1 MRFLPAGDTAL
12 TVEFGSTISDDSLAR
27 VRRLDAAL
35 AAHAPDGVQEV
46 VPTYRSLQIVY
57 DPTVIGWQ
65 ALEQAV
71 QAVLE
76 GPDKG
81 AEARPAR
88 LWTVPVAYGGAHGI
102 DLEPAAARLGLTP
115 QALARAHAAC
125 DFTVAMIGFQPGF
138 AYLAGLP
145 EALHLSRQDSPRRET
160 PAGSISI
167 GGVQAA
173 ISSVAA
179 PSAWHLLGRT
189 PLRPF
194 DLRRDPPFLFRSG
207 DRVRFRPI
215 DAAEFDVIAARV
227 AAGDPGA
234 TPEEAPHAD

>member
-1 MRFLPAGDTAL
+1 MAAPRFLPAGDAAL
-12 TVEFGSTISDDSLAR
+12 TVEFGTTISDEALAR

-35 AAHAPDGVQEV
+35 AAAAPEGVREV

-57 DPTVIGWQ
+57 DPAVIGWRPLQ
-65 ALEQAV
+65 AAV
-71 QAVLE
+71 EDLLAALSE
-76 GPDKG
+76 G
-81 AEARPAR
+81 AAARPGR
-88 LWTVPVAYGGAHGI
+88 LWTVPVAYGGEHGI
-102 DLEPAAARLGLTP
+102 DLEAAAGLLGLTP
-115 QALARAHAAC
+115 RALVEAHAAC
-125 DFTVAMIGFQPGF
+125 TFTVAMIGFQPGF

-145 EALHLSRQDSPRRET
+145 EALHLSRLETPRPRI

-194 DLRRDPPFLFRSG
+194 DLRRDPPFLFRPG

-215 DAAEFDVIAARV
+215 SAAAFDTLAARIAAGEDPD
-227 AAGDPGA
+227 AG
-234 TPEEAPHAD
+234 